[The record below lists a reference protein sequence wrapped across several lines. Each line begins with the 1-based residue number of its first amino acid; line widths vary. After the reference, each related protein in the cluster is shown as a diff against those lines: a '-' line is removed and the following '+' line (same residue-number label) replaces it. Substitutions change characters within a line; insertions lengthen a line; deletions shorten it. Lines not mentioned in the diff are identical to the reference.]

1 MVQVEQQPR
10 AGHAIRLYS
19 RDLEHRADA
28 LFALPEL
35 PATARLVGKLPAWER
50 DLGERGIEL
59 VSGACDL
66 AVASPGRID
75 EALATGA
82 PAVIV
87 DGGRRS
93 PTRLRASG
101 LSVQR
106 LLPLPLESSP
116 VLYLDLD
123 RRRTASYA
131 LRHGV
136 SHTERWRVL
145 RNRGVA
151 IMLGAGVFPPVEALV
166 SVGTRAPGPSALV
179 RAAASLGVPG
189 EAGWLMLVSPGS
201 VVRRNALIL
210 FAPGA
215 REPAWVLKFSRVP
228 GATAQFDREERG
240 FTIVERAGGALARH
254 APSYY
259 GRAEVGGHHL
269 SVESAGSGP
278 KLGTL
283 LRRPGSTKR
292 KLDVLEAVADWL
304 IEVARETAAEAPALR
319 PELDRLASEVLPFW
333 GASAAVA
340 EGLER
345 VPASFQH
352 NDMGEDNLIVGRAGF
367 VAVDWEWAQPHGLP
381 LGDLLFFACHV
392 LRLFEGALLEE
403 ERDPHF
409 EALVTGRAP
418 SSPVLFRWMRR
429 IADAVGISS
438 DAVGPLATLSW
449 LDHAWLSA
457 RERRKAEAASGRR
470 LGEAYTERCA
480 RTWLAHPELGPGWDA
495 WRA

>member
-1 MVQVEQQPR
+1 
-10 AGHAIRLYS
+10 
-19 RDLEHRADA
+19 
-28 LFALPEL
+28 
-35 PATARLVGKLPAWER
+35 
-50 DLGERGIEL
+50 
-59 VSGACDL
+59 
-66 AVASPGRID
+66 
-75 EALATGA
+75 
-82 PAVIV
+82 VIV

-106 LLPLPLESSP
+106 LLPLPLEGSP
-116 VLYLDLD
+116 VLYLDLG
-123 RRRTASYA
+123 RRTASYA
-131 LRHGV
+131 LCHGV

-166 SVGTRAPGPSALV
+166 SVSTRTPGQSALV
-179 RAAASLGVPG
+179 RAAAALGVPG
-189 EAGWLMLVSPGS
+189 EAGWLMLVSPVAS
-201 VVRRNALIL
+201 CAATPCSCSRR
-210 FAPGA
+210 A
-215 REPAWVLKFSRVP
+215 RGNRRGCSSSRASLRRP
-228 GATAQFDREERG
+228 PSSIGRSAASRSWSG
-240 FTIVERAGGALARH
+240 PAGGLARH

-259 GRAEVGGHHL
+259 GRAEVGRHHL
-269 SVESAGSGP
+269 SVESAGTGP

-392 LRLFEGALLEE
+392 LRLFDGALLEE

-429 IADAVGISS
+429 FADAVGISS
-438 DAVGPLATLSW
+438 EAVGPLATLSW
-449 LDHAWLSA
+449 LDHGWLSA
-457 RERRKAEAASGRR
+457 RERQKAEAASGRR
-470 LGEAYTERCA
+470 LDEAYAERCV
-480 RTWLAHPELGPGWDA
+480 RTWLAHPELGPGWDS